1 MGTSNIHRITLTL
14 YDDDFRQREVLN
26 LLKDRPR
33 SITDFIVNA
42 VCHYVRCP
50 NAGND
55 ALDRAF
61 VKGIVQEVISEMAQN
76 GELELTGSSSTQKE
90 SEPDL
95 SELGGVMS
103 MFRGG

>member
-1 MGTSNIHRITLTL
+1 MGASNIHRITLTL
-14 YDDDFRQREVLN
+14 YDDDFRHREVLS

-33 SITDFIVNA
+33 NITDFIVNA

-55 ALDRAF
+55 SLDRAF
-61 VKGIVQEVISEMAQN
+61 VKGIVQEVLVEMATN
-76 GELELTGSSSTQKE
+76 GELEITGSSSPRKDA
-90 SEPDL
+90 EPDL